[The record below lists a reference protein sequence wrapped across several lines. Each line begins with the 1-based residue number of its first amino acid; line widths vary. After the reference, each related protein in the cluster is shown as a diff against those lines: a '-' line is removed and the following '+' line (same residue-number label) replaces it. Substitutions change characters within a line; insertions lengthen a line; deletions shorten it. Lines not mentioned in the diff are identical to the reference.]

1 MKRNFTLLIIALLF
15 VLVSAF
21 AGEGTPAL
29 PKAAGEGTRAFPEET
44 VSFYL
49 TRQENGNTI
58 VSKLSFAEGGNIVP
72 VDVQAYKGLNLNA
85 AGYYKGFIWM
95 MGQKPVSKKLYK
107 LMADGST
114 ENWDIEGLPAAAWKT
129 AVVDGQ
135 GMMYL
140 VHENSQV
147 IYKVNLEGVT
157 PQLMGKMEINGVE
170 GSGKSG
176 SFGDLLFD
184 PKTDNLYGWYNDQI
198 GNGGGLY
205 KISVQTGKARIIGLP
220 SKRIVTALMGFDK
233 NIIYAFGG
241 TDKKGASQDRFLSVN
256 IQNGVATE
264 LNRSFAI
271 AQANGCQFI
280 PNKIN
285 SNGLQYFGVVRE
297 KSRVNIFWQVSS
309 LENNKY
315 FEVQRSIN
323 GTDYQTIAVVY
334 PKEAETFGADYSFTD
349 QQFEKM
355 DSKNFWY
362 RVKRVDPLGL
372 EYFSAIRQVDLLR
385 ETKGSY
391 ISIHPNPFNTT
402 VQVKFESEK
411 IRRVD
416 VRVVTEK
423 GVVMFEDNVK
433 VRTGFNNVPVEAE
446 YLIPGIYYVELSSEG
461 NLIERLKVVKQ

>member
-1 MKRNFTLLIIALLF
+1 MKRNFTLVVIALLF
-15 VLVSAF
+15 LLVSAF
-21 AGEGTPAL
+21 AGDGTTPAT
-29 PKAAGEGTRAFPEET
+29 ENTRAFPEET

-95 MGQKPVSKKLYK
+95 MGQKPASRKLYK

-114 ENWDIEGLPAAAWKT
+114 SSWDIEGLPSASWKT

-135 GMMYL
+135 GMLYL
-140 VHENSQV
+140 VYDNSKD
-147 IYKVNLEGVT
+147 IYKVNLEGVS
-157 PQLMGKMEINGVE
+157 PQLMGKVSLTGVE
-170 GSGKSG
+170 SSKTG
-176 SFGDLLFD
+176 SFGDLLID
-184 PKTDNLYGWYNDQI
+184 PKTDNLYGWYNDQT

-205 KISVQTGKARIIGLP
+205 KISAQTGKARLIGMP
-220 SKRIVTALMGFDK
+220 SKRSVTALMGFDK
-233 NIIYAFGG
+233 TVIYAFGA
-241 TDKKGASQDRFLSVN
+241 TDKKGASQDRFLNLN
-256 IQNGVATE
+256 IQNGVVTE

-280 PNKIN
+280 PNKVN

-297 KSRVNIFWQVSS
+297 KSKVNIFWQVSS
-309 LENNKY
+309 TDNNKY
-315 FEVQRSIN
+315 FEVQRSVN

-362 RVKRVDPLGL
+362 RVKRVDPLGV
-372 EYFSAIRQVDLLR
+372 EYFSAIKQVDLLR

-411 IRRVD
+411 IRKVD

-423 GVVMFEDNVK
+423 GVVMYEDTFK
-433 VRTGFNNVPVEAE
+433 VRTGYNNVPVEAE

-461 NLIERLKVVKQ
+461 NLIDRLKVVKQ